1 MHILI
6 LTIVFVLVIGG
17 LVVLQFSADT
27 RDSVGD
33 DHAR

>member
-1 MHILI
+1 VQILI

-17 LVVLQFSADT
+17 LVVLQFSADS
-27 RDSVGD
+27 RESIGD